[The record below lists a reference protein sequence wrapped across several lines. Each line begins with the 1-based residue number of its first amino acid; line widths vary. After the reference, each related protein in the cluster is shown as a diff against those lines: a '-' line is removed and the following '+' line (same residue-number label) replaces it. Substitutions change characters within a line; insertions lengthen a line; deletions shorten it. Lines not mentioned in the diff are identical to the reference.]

1 MTLDG
6 YTGNPAQVTAHASG
20 STITGTASNDVFT
33 MGASADTVVM
43 LGTQTTAATSASQ
56 GKDTIHGFSAGA
68 TTSDVIDISAFASP
82 KHLLLQTLTV
92 IQAQLVMVLSSQT
105 TLIGLS
111 TLVISTELTLA

>member
-1 MTLDG
+1 MIDLTSTTDQISTFNGAANSAVQTGIRHVTLDG

-56 GKDTIHGFSAGA
+56 GKDTTTASSAGA
-68 TTSDVIDISAFASP
+68 TTSDVIDISAFLGHIYCSR
-82 KHLLLQTLTV
+82 L
-92 IQAQLVMVLSSQT
+92 
-105 TLIGLS
+105 
-111 TLVISTELTLA
+111 